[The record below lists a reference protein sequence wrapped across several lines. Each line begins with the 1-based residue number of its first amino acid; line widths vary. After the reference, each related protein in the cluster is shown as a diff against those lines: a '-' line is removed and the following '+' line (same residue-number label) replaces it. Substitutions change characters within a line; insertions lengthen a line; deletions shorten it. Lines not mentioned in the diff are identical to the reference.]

1 MNGSL
6 TSKTDVKM
14 TSFKSFFEELLV
26 LVEKY
31 EKKQVMIKIENEPD
45 YEFIKIFGE
54 KIDSILRAKTGLN
67 DVSELAYTTAEHHP
81 YWALLYNCS
90 EISKTLLEKWN
101 DKITSEE
108 MNEIK
113 WHIKEIEN
121 SCKKLED
128 SSQ

>member
-1 MNGSL
+1 MA
-6 TSKTDVKM
+6 
-14 TSFKSFFEELLV
+14 SFKSFFDELLV

-31 EKKQVMIKIENEPD
+31 EKKQVMIKVENEPD
-45 YEFIKIFGE
+45 YEFVKIFGE

-81 YWALLYNCS
+81 YWALLYNSS
-90 EISKTLLEKWN
+90 EISKTVLEKWN
-101 DKITSEE
+101 DTISPEE

>member
-1 MNGSL
+1 M
-6 TSKTDVKM
+6 D
-14 TSFKSFFEELLV
+14 SFKSFFDELLT

-31 EKKQVMIKIENEPD
+31 EKKQVMIKVENEPD
-45 YEFIKIFGE
+45 YEFVRIFGE

-90 EISKTLLEKWN
+90 EISKTVLEKWN
-101 DKITSEE
+101 DKISPEE

>member
-1 MNGSL
+1 MSSINL
-6 TSKTDVKM
+6 
-14 TSFKSFFEELLV
+14 FFEELLV
-26 LVEKY
+26 LLEKY
-31 EKKQVMIKIENEPD
+31 EKKQVMIKVESEPD

>member
-1 MNGSL
+1 MS
-6 TSKTDVKM
+6 
-14 TSFKSFFEELLV
+14 SFKLFFEELLV
-26 LVEKY
+26 LLEKY
-31 EKKQVMIKIENEPD
+31 ERKQVMIKVESEPD

-128 SSQ
+128 TSQ

>member
-1 MNGSL
+1 MS
-6 TSKTDVKM
+6 
-14 TSFKSFFEELLV
+14 SFKLFFEELLV
-26 LVEKY
+26 LLEKY
-31 EKKQVMIKIENEPD
+31 EKKQVMIKVESEPD

>member
-1 MNGSL
+1 MS
-6 TSKTDVKM
+6 
-14 TSFKSFFEELLV
+14 SFKLFFEELLV
-26 LVEKY
+26 LLEKY
-31 EKKQVMIKIENEPD
+31 EKKQVMIKVESEPD

-101 DKITSEE
+101 DKISSEE

-113 WHIKEIEN
+113 WHIKEIEH

-128 SSQ
+128 P

>member
-1 MNGSL
+1 M
-6 TSKTDVKM
+6 D
-14 TSFKSFFEELLV
+14 SFKSFFDELLT

-31 EKKQVMIKIENEPD
+31 EKKQVMIKVENEPD
-45 YEFIKIFGE
+45 YEFVKIFGE

-90 EISKTLLEKWN
+90 EISKTVLEKWN
-101 DKITSEE
+101 DKISPEE

-128 SSQ
+128 SSE

>member
-1 MNGSL
+1 M
-6 TSKTDVKM
+6 D
-14 TSFKSFFEELLV
+14 SFKSFFNELLT

-31 EKKQVMIKIENEPD
+31 EKKQVMIKVESEPD

>member
-1 MNGSL
+1 MA
-6 TSKTDVKM
+6 
-14 TSFKSFFEELLV
+14 SFKSFFDELLA

-31 EKKQVMIKIENEPD
+31 EEKQVVIKVENEPD
-45 YEFIKIFGE
+45 YEFVKIFGE

-81 YWALLYNCS
+81 YWALLYNSS
-90 EISKTLLEKWN
+90 EISKTVLEKWN
-101 DKITSEE
+101 DTISPEE

>member
-1 MNGSL
+1 M
-6 TSKTDVKM
+6 D
-14 TSFKSFFEELLV
+14 SFKSFFNELLT

-31 EKKQVMIKIENEPD
+31 EKKQVMIKVDNEPD
-45 YEFIKIFGE
+45 YEFLKIFGE

-81 YWALLYNCS
+81 YWALLYNSS
-90 EISKTLLEKWN
+90 EISKTVLEKWN
-101 DKITSEE
+101 DTISPEE

-128 SSQ
+128 PSQ

>member
-1 MNGSL
+1 M
-6 TSKTDVKM
+6 D
-14 TSFKSFFEELLV
+14 SFKSFFNELLT

-31 EKKQVMIKIENEPD
+31 EKKQVMIKVESEPD

-101 DKITSEE
+101 DKITSDE

>member
-1 MNGSL
+1 M
-6 TSKTDVKM
+6 D
-14 TSFKSFFEELLV
+14 SFKSFFDELLT

-31 EKKQVMIKIENEPD
+31 EKKQVMIKVENEPD
-45 YEFIKIFGE
+45 YEFVKIFGE

-90 EISKTLLEKWN
+90 EISKTVLEKWN
-101 DKITSEE
+101 DKISSEE
-108 MNEIK
+108 MDEIK

-128 SSQ
+128 SSE

>member
-1 MNGSL
+1 MS
-6 TSKTDVKM
+6 
-14 TSFKSFFEELLV
+14 SFKLFFEELLV
-26 LVEKY
+26 LLEKY
-31 EKKQVMIKIENEPD
+31 EKKQVMIKVESEPD

-108 MNEIK
+108 INEIK

-128 SSQ
+128 TSQ

>member
-1 MNGSL
+1 MS
-6 TSKTDVKM
+6 
-14 TSFKSFFEELLV
+14 SFKLFFEELLV
-26 LVEKY
+26 LLEKY
-31 EKKQVMIKIENEPD
+31 EKKQVMIKVESEPD

-90 EISKTLLEKWN
+90 EISKTVLEKWN
-101 DKITSEE
+101 DKISSEE
-108 MNEIK
+108 MDEIK

-128 SSQ
+128 ES

>member
-1 MNGSL
+1 MS
-6 TSKTDVKM
+6 
-14 TSFKSFFEELLV
+14 SFKLFFEELLI

-31 EKKQVMIKIENEPD
+31 EKKQIMIKVESEPD

-128 SSQ
+128 TSQ

>member
-1 MNGSL
+1 M
-6 TSKTDVKM
+6 D
-14 TSFKSFFEELLV
+14 SFKSFFDELLT

-31 EKKQVMIKIENEPD
+31 EKKQVMIKVENEPD
-45 YEFIKIFGE
+45 YEFVKIFGE

-90 EISKTLLEKWN
+90 EISKTVLEKWN
-101 DKITSEE
+101 DTISPEE

>member
-1 MNGSL
+1 M
-6 TSKTDVKM
+6 D
-14 TSFKSFFEELLV
+14 SFKSFFDELLT

-31 EKKQVMIKIENEPD
+31 EKKQVMIKVENEPD
-45 YEFIKIFGE
+45 YEFVKIFGE

-90 EISKTLLEKWN
+90 EISKTVLEKWN
-101 DKITSEE
+101 DKISSEE

>member
-1 MNGSL
+1 MS
-6 TSKTDVKM
+6 
-14 TSFKSFFEELLV
+14 SFKLFFEELLV
-26 LVEKY
+26 LIEKY
-31 EKKQVMIKIENEPD
+31 EKKQVMIKVESEPD

>member
-1 MNGSL
+1 M
-6 TSKTDVKM
+6 D
-14 TSFKSFFEELLV
+14 SFKSFFNELLT

-31 EKKQVMIKIENEPD
+31 EKKQVMIKVENEPD
-45 YEFIKIFGE
+45 YEFVKIFGE

-90 EISKTLLEKWN
+90 EISKTVLEKWN
-101 DKITSEE
+101 DTISPEE

>member
-1 MNGSL
+1 MS
-6 TSKTDVKM
+6 
-14 TSFKSFFEELLV
+14 SFKLFFEELLV
-26 LVEKY
+26 LLEKY
-31 EKKQVMIKIENEPD
+31 EKKQVMIKVESEPD

-101 DKITSEE
+101 DKITFEE

-128 SSQ
+128 SS

>member
-1 MNGSL
+1 MDSL
-6 TSKTDVKM
+6 
-14 TSFKSFFEELLV
+14 KSFFNELLT

-31 EKKQVMIKIENEPD
+31 EKKQVMIKVENEPD
-45 YEFIKIFGE
+45 YEFVKIFGE

-81 YWALLYNCS
+81 YWALLYNSS
-90 EISKTLLEKWN
+90 EISKTVLEKWN
-101 DKITSEE
+101 DTISPEE

-128 SSQ
+128 PSQ

>member
-1 MNGSL
+1 MS
-6 TSKTDVKM
+6 
-14 TSFKSFFEELLV
+14 SFKLFFEELLV
-26 LVEKY
+26 LLEKY
-31 EKKQVMIKIENEPD
+31 EKKQVMIKVESEPD

-128 SSQ
+128 PSQ

>member
-1 MNGSL
+1 MS
-6 TSKTDVKM
+6 
-14 TSFKSFFEELLV
+14 SFKLFFEELLV

-31 EKKQVMIKIENEPD
+31 EKKQVMIKVESEPD

-54 KIDSILRAKTGLN
+54 KIDSILRARTGLN

-128 SSQ
+128 M

>member
-1 MNGSL
+1 MS
-6 TSKTDVKM
+6 
-14 TSFKSFFEELLV
+14 SFKLFFEELLV
-26 LVEKY
+26 LLEKY
-31 EKKQVMIKIENEPD
+31 ERKQVMIKVESEPD

>member
-1 MNGSL
+1 M
-6 TSKTDVKM
+6 D
-14 TSFKSFFEELLV
+14 SFKSFFNELLT

-31 EKKQVMIKIENEPD
+31 EKKQVMIKVENEPD
-45 YEFIKIFGE
+45 YEFVKIFGG

-81 YWALLYNCS
+81 YWALLYNSS
-90 EISKTLLEKWN
+90 EISKTVLEKWN
-101 DKITSEE
+101 DTISPEE

-128 SSQ
+128 PSQ

>member
-1 MNGSL
+1 
-6 TSKTDVKM
+6 M

-81 YWALLYNCS
+81 YWAVLYNCT
-90 EISKTLLEKWN
+90 EITKTMLEKWH
-101 DKITSEE
+101 DEITPEE
-108 MNEIK
+108 LDEIK
-113 WHIKEIEN
+113 WNLKEIQNTISNIEDKL
-121 SCKKLED
+121 KK
-128 SSQ
+128 

>member
-1 MNGSL
+1 MS
-6 TSKTDVKM
+6 
-14 TSFKSFFEELLV
+14 SFKLFFEELLV
-26 LVEKY
+26 LLEKY
-31 EKKQVMIKIENEPD
+31 EKKQVMIKVESEPD

-108 MNEIK
+108 INEIK

-121 SCKKLED
+121 SCKKLEN

>member
-1 MNGSL
+1 M
-6 TSKTDVKM
+6 D
-14 TSFKSFFEELLV
+14 SFKSFFNELLT

-31 EKKQVMIKIENEPD
+31 EKKQVMIKVESEPD

-128 SSQ
+128 TSQ

>member
-1 MNGSL
+1 MA
-6 TSKTDVKM
+6 
-14 TSFKSFFEELLV
+14 SFKSFFDELLV

-31 EKKQVMIKIENEPD
+31 EKKQVMIKVESEPD

-108 MNEIK
+108 INEIK

>member
-1 MNGSL
+1 
-6 TSKTDVKM
+6 M

-31 EKKQVMIKIENEPD
+31 EKKQVMIKVESEPD

-128 SSQ
+128 TSQ

>member
-1 MNGSL
+1 MS
-6 TSKTDVKM
+6 
-14 TSFKSFFEELLV
+14 SFKLFFEELLI

-31 EKKQVMIKIENEPD
+31 EKKQVMIKVESEPD

-90 EISKTLLEKWN
+90 EISKTVLEKWN
-101 DKITSEE
+101 DKISSEE
-108 MNEIK
+108 MDEIK

-128 SSQ
+128 ES

>member
-1 MNGSL
+1 MS
-6 TSKTDVKM
+6 
-14 TSFKSFFEELLV
+14 SFKLFFEELLV
-26 LVEKY
+26 LLEKY

>member
-1 MNGSL
+1 MA
-6 TSKTDVKM
+6 
-14 TSFKSFFEELLV
+14 SFKSFFDELLA

-31 EKKQVMIKIENEPD
+31 EKKQVMIKDENEPD
-45 YEFIKIFGE
+45 YEFVKIFGE

-81 YWALLYNCS
+81 YWALLYNSS
-90 EISKTLLEKWN
+90 EISKTVLEKWN
-101 DKITSEE
+101 DTISPEE

-128 SSQ
+128 PSQ